1 MELCEFANVV
11 DFLLVTLPSKMQQT
25 SSPDDKPLY
34 EMTRYMSLVEV
45 ESLAAVH
52 TKICE
57 DKCQA
62 FTNDTSKTL
71 QFQHNPSGSPSNKM
85 TKKQETEF
93 AVLSGHQAFTLTTGK
108 HG

>member
-11 DFLLVTLPSKMQQT
+11 DFLLVTLPPKMQQT

-85 TKKQETEF
+85 TKNRKPNLRFCQ
-93 AVLSGHQAFTLTTGK
+93 AIRLSH
-108 HG
+108 